1 MKQIKISEEVKKQLD
16 TMAYDKETY
25 NITIQRIIRENK
37 QLKEDKDKLMKIA
50 MKTEDSI
57 AFPTQTHSNIWLIM
71 NVLSSVEYTEEQ
83 RLNALKIYLR
93 PNLEANSNEVLSNIG
108 YIKKEFNIESEV
120 LNDFEAYIKET
131 Y

>member
-16 TMAYDKETY
+16 TIAYDKETY

-50 MKTEDSI
+50 MKTEDSV
-57 AFPTQTHSNIWLIM
+57 AFPTQKHSDIWLIM
-71 NVLSSVEYTEEQ
+71 NVLSSVEYTEDQ

-93 PNLEANSNEVLSNIG
+93 PNIEANSTEVLSNID